1 MTKKIIF
8 CALFS
13 TASLWAHDLQVRVQQ
28 APPAVVAHTTYAGSE
43 PVAYAAVLVYS
54 PLQQETEY
62 QNGRTDA
69 NGVFS
74 FVPDR
79 EGEWRFVVDD
89 GMGHHAETPITVSAD
104 AAGGVHSAAQEP
116 MSMGFKL
123 ITGLAIIVGV
133 TGFLYGLKSR
143 PH

>member
-1 MTKKIIF
+1 MMRKLFF
-8 CALFS
+8 CALVW

-28 APPAVVAHTTYAGSE
+28 AGPAVLAHTTYAGSE
-43 PVAYAAVLVYS
+43 PAAGAAVLVYA
-54 PLQQETEY
+54 PGKQETEY
-62 QNGRTDA
+62 QSGRTDA

-89 GMGHHAETPITVSAD
+89 GMGHRAETPIAVSAD
-104 AAGGVHSAAQEP
+104 AAGGLHGTAQPP
-116 MSMGFKL
+116 MSMALKL
-123 ITGLAIIVGV
+123 ITGLAIIVGA

-143 PH
+143 PR